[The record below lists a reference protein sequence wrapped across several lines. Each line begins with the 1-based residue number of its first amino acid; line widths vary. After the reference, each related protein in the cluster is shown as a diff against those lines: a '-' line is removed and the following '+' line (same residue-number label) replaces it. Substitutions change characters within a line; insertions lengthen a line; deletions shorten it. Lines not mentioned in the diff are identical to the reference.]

1 MIFILSV
8 LIVTFLVGVLIGS
21 SLTEQ
26 ALESRR
32 IRQAAMQRVLNSQW
46 QELEAARQAIAI
58 NGGRESDHIHT
69 S

>member
-21 SLTEQ
+21 SPTERT
-26 ALESRR
+26 LESRTR
-32 IRQAAMQRVLNSQW
+32 RQAAMQRVLNSQW
-46 QELEAARQAIAI
+46 QELEAARQAITT
-58 NGGRESDHIHT
+58 NGGRESDRLHN